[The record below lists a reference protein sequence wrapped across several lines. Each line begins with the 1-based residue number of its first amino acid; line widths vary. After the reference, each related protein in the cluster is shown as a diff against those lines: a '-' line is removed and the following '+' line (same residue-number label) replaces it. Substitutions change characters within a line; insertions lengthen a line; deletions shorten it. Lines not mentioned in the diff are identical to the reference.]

1 MSLGTGITITD
12 DVVVV
17 VEVMWVMLL
26 GVVGI
31 LMFVIV
37 YLGSV
42 NVYYKIWLMLYL
54 FYMVMMLNFCV
65 FDVVLKVS

>member
-42 NVYYKIWLMLYL
+42 NVYDKIWLML
-54 FYMVMMLNFCV
+54 
-65 FDVVLKVS
+65 

>member
-42 NVYYKIWLMLYL
+42 NVYDEN
-54 FYMVMMLNFCV
+54 MV
-65 FDVVLKVS
+65 DVVVVLYGYDVNGV

>member
-42 NVYYKIWLMLYL
+42 NVYDKIWLMLYL